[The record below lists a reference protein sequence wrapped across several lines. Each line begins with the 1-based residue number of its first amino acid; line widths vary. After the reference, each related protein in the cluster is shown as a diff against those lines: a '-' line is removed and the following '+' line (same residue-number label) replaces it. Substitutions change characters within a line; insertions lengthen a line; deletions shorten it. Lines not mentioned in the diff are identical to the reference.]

1 MKSVFIGINIIG
13 ILIWVLLIGSGFY
26 LRHKSKKLNDEKIK
40 EKSDLLTTIGCVF
53 WLTLALVLSVIRV
66 VGGF

>member
-1 MKSVFIGINIIG
+1 MKSIFIGINIVG

-26 LRHKSKKLNDEKIK
+26 LRHKSKKLNDENIK

-53 WLTLALVLSVIRV
+53 WLTLALVLSVIRAM
-66 VGGF
+66 GGF